1 MFNLYLLNISPQN
14 AITEPEERTID
25 LFYLSTFFEFL
36 IIILAAGTLI
46 YFFTKNKYISLLFIP
61 PIYYVISVSSS
72 VYPQN
77 LRILLL
83 TILLQLIIITLIER
97 FKMKKKVI

>member
-1 MFNLYLLNISPQN
+1 MINLYLLNISPQQ
-14 AITEPEERTID
+14 ALTEPEERTFDI
-25 LFYLSTFFEFL
+25 FYLATFFEFL

-46 YFFTKNKYISLLFIP
+46 WLFTKNKYISLLFIP
-61 PIYYVISVSSS
+61 PIYYVISVTSS

-83 TILLQLIIITLIER
+83 TILLQLLIITLLER
-97 FKMKKKVI
+97 FKMKRRT